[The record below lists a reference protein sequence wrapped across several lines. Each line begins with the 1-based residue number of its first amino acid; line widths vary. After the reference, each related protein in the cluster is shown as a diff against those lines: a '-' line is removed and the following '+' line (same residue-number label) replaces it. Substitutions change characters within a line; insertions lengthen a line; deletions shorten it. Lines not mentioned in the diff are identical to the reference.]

1 MTPTF
6 TRPAEGEYAPF
17 YAGYVARV
25 GDGELIEQME
35 AQVEEVSRLLRGLSE
50 DAAMARY
57 EPGKWSVKE
66 VAGHLADA
74 ERVMSYRA
82 LRVARGDQ
90 TPLAGFDE
98 NAFVAGADF
107 DAALHPRLVP
117 QSPARDARAHGERER
132 EAGERA
138 RARLHHRGPRG
149 APPGDPA
156 HALWLALSCTSGRAI
171 SSRGSRNR
179 RIIKRSSAPLKR
191 IENAAVYP
199 TF

>member
-107 DAALHPRLVP
+107 DARPLASLV
-117 QSPARDARAHGERER
+117 AEW
-132 EAGERA
+132 EAVR
-138 RARLHHRGPRG
+138 RST
-149 APPGDPA
+149 
-156 HALWLALSCTSGRAI
+156 LALFRNLPPETHARTGNANGKPVSVRAL
-171 SSRGSRNR
+171 GF
-179 RIIKRSSAPLKR
+179 IIVGHVAHHLEILRTRYGLR
-191 IENAAVYP
+191 
-199 TF
+199 